1 MKKNKEE
8 RSIGKGNAAVKQW
21 LGNPRRFADL
31 FNGIVFQGKQVI
43 LPEDLHLATGETDIL
58 VSDKNKKAKEV
69 QRYRDIIM
77 RWEQGAYPAEREA
90 SCKKLMTSSMSSR
103 SAVLKSGG
111 KEQKYD
117 YGAIGM

>member
-1 MKKNKEE
+1 M
-8 RSIGKGNAAVKQW
+8 GKGNVAVKQW

-58 VSDKNKKAKEV
+58 VSDKKAKEV

-77 RWEQGAYPAEREA
+77 RWEQGAY
-90 SCKKLMTSSMSSR
+90 L
-103 SAVLKSGG
+103 VLLAC
-111 KEQKYD
+111 ENQENVHFFVTV
-117 YGAIGM
+117 